1 MELVDGMD
9 ESKNSRKEI
18 NGQPGHGVD
27 SERFREAMS
36 HVAASVHIVT
46 TDGPAGP
53 AGITATSVASIA
65 VEPPMMLFCINRNSP
80 SAVRIVE
87 NGVFCINTLSPSD
100 EALADIFA
108 GRTQHH
114 LEQRFTSG
122 EWTKL
127 ATGAPVL
134 TSAVAVFDCRL
145 VEVKDV
151 ATHSIVI
158 GIVEAVEFGPELTNL
173 TYAHRKYRAI

>member
-1 MELVDGMD
+1 MD
-9 ESKNSRKEI
+9 ETKNSRTDK
-18 NGQPGHGVD
+18 GALPRQGLD
-27 SERFREAMS
+27 SARFREAMS

-46 TDGPAGP
+46 TDGPAGL
-53 AGITATSVASIA
+53 AGITATSVASIT

-80 SAVRIVE
+80 SAVRMVE

-108 GRTQHH
+108 GRTDHH
-114 LEQRFTSG
+114 LEERFTSG

-127 ATGAPVL
+127 STGAPVL

-145 VEVKDV
+145 IEVKDV
-151 ATHSIVI
+151 ATHYIVI
-158 GIVEAVEFGPELTNL
+158 GAVEAVEFGPESNNL
-173 TYAHRKYRAI
+173 TYAHRKYRVI